1 MLTMAIEVLIVD
13 EDDDV
18 LDITEA
24 FLGKQDGID
33 VSTENDPGRA
43 LERLESGAFDAVV
56 SDLTMPKIDG
66 LELCEAIRK
75 SRPGLPFLV
84 FSGRDE
90 SNIDRAATSCPTAF
104 VTKSTG
110 TEQYEEL
117 AEHIRAAI

>member
-1 MLTMAIEVLIVD
+1 MAIEVLIVD

-18 LDITEA
+18 LGVTEA
-24 FLGKQDGID
+24 FLGRQDGID
-33 VSTENDPGRA
+33 VSTENDPERA

-56 SDLTMPKIDG
+56 SDMTMPELDG
-66 LELCEAIRK
+66 LELCEAIER
-75 SRPGLPFLV
+75 SRPDLPFLV
-84 FSGRDE
+84 FTGRNE